1 MRGFEQEAG
10 PLEGGTTSVAP
21 WTYTGI
27 LVRGSSAIN
36 NYGLS
41 RPNGAFVT
49 RWKLD
54 STRDTC
60 CPKLSLYTCKQLFLS
75 GGVFFLTTKSLA
87 IKYLTQLVF
96 A

>member
-1 MRGFEQEAG
+1 MRGFEQEAV

-49 RWKLD
+49 RRKLD

-75 GGVFFLTTKSLA
+75 GGVFFSLQ
-87 IKYLTQLVF
+87 KVLQLSI
-96 A
+96 